1 MAPAKKTVKKTD
13 PVATTLAI
21 DFGTS
26 NTVVCCWDPL
36 QEAPRTLTFPGLS
49 RQPDSA
55 IPSLVFVK
63 GAGQLLV
70 GESVRSGRWG
80 AVDPQRLFQG
90 FKRELVA
97 DFVPPA
103 RLLDGQRYDAEAV
116 AQAFLQAV
124 MEAVQKEHLQPERVV
139 FTAPVGSFERYLS
152 WIRGVASACGWDP
165 IQIVDEATAAAL
177 GYAVTQ
183 PGAVVLVVD
192 FGGGTLD
199 LSLVRT
205 LAPQAGSPTL
215 KAEVI
220 AKADA
225 YVGGLDIDT
234 WIAEYLLEQLGL
246 TRAQAGALGWL
257 NLLEQAEQL
266 KITLSGQ
273 SEAVGSWFD
282 DDTLIAYE
290 LKLERQELEEI
301 LETHHLLDQ
310 IRHCLDE
317 ILLTAQAKGVSKS
330 QIEQVLLVGGSSQLP
345 TVQDLIRSYF
355 GKKRVKCERPFDSV
369 ALGALQLGRQVKLD
383 DHLHHSYAIRLWD
396 PLQKSYS
403 YYPLFERGSP
413 YPCQRPDPLILQVAN
428 DGQTEIRLDVG
439 EVAQVAQSEVIYDE
453 LGRMSSRPLTRE
465 TDFRSLAK
473 PSSPG
478 SLPEPICL
486 ARLHPPGR
494 AGEDRV
500 RIEFAVDGSR
510 RLLATVTD
518 LHTQQL
524 LADAQPVA
532 TLS

>member
-1 MAPAKKTVKKTD
+1 MGIRTSRSKMATS
-13 PVATTLAI
+13 TTLAI

-26 NTVVCCWDPL
+26 NTVVCCWDPVH
-36 QEAPRTLTFPGLS
+36 ECAHTLTFPGLS
-49 RQPDSA
+49 RQGQAHSA

-63 GAGQLLV
+63 GSNQLLI
-70 GESVRSGRWG
+70 GETVRSGRWG

-97 DFVPPA
+97 DFVPPP
-103 RLLDGQRYDAEAV
+103 RLLDGQRYNAETV

-124 MEAVQKEHLQPERVV
+124 MEALPKEQLQPERVV

-152 WIRGVASACGWDP
+152 WIRGVASAYGWDP

-177 GYAVTQ
+177 GYAVAQ
-183 PGAVVLVVD
+183 PGAIVLVVD

-205 LAPQAGSPTL
+205 LAPQPGDPTL

-220 AKADA
+220 AKSDA

-234 WIAEYLLEQLGL
+234 WIAEYLLQQLGL
-246 TRAQAGALGWL
+246 SRVQIGSLGWL
-257 NLLEQAEQL
+257 NLLEGAEQL
-266 KITLSGQ
+266 KITLSTQ
-273 SEAVGSWFD
+273 SEAVSSWFD

-290 LKLERQELEEI
+290 LKLDRQALEEI

-310 IRHCLDE
+310 IRYCLDE
-317 ILLTAQAKGVSKS
+317 ILLTAQAKGFGKT

-345 TVQDLIRSYF
+345 MVQDLLRSYF
-355 GKKRVKCERPFDSV
+355 GKKRVQCERPFDAV
-369 ALGALQLGRQVKLD
+369 AMGALQLGRQVKLD

-396 PLQKSYS
+396 PIQKSYS
-403 YYPLFERGSP
+403 YYPLFERGSS
-413 YPCQRPDPLILQVAN
+413 YPCQRPEPLILQVAN

-453 LGRMSSRPLTRE
+453 LGRMSSRQLTRQ
-465 TDFRSLAK
+465 TDFRSLAQS
-473 PSSPG
+473 PSPE
-478 SLPEPICL
+478 SLPQPICL

-494 AGEDRV
+494 AGEDRI

-510 RLLATVTD
+510 RLLATITD
-518 LHTQQL
+518 LQTQQL
-524 LADAQPVA
+524 LADSQPVA

>member
-1 MAPAKKTVKKTD
+1 MASAKKPT
-13 PVATTLAI
+13 AAALAI

-36 QEAPRTLTFPGLS
+36 QESARTLTFPGLS
-49 RQPDSA
+49 RPAQAHSV

-63 GAGQLLV
+63 GSDQLLV
-70 GESVRSGRWG
+70 GETVRSGRWG

-97 DFVPPA
+97 DFVPPP
-103 RLLDGQRYDAEAV
+103 RLLDGQRYDAETV
-116 AQAFLQAV
+116 ARAFLQAV
-124 MEAVQKEHLQPERVV
+124 MEALPKEHLRPERVV

-152 WIRGVASACGWDP
+152 WIRGVAGACGWDP

-177 GYAVTQ
+177 GYAVAQ

-205 LAPQAGSPTL
+205 LAPQPGDPTL

-220 AKADA
+220 AKSDA

-246 TRAQAGALGWL
+246 TRAQIGSLGWL
-257 NLLEQAEQL
+257 NLLEGAEQL
-266 KITLSGQ
+266 KITLSSQ

-282 DDTLIAYE
+282 DDTLIAHE
-290 LKLERQELEEI
+290 LRLDRQMLEEI
-301 LETHHLLDQ
+301 LESHQMLDQ

-317 ILLTAQAKGVSKS
+317 ILLTAQAKGFSKA

-345 TVQDLIRSYF
+345 VVQDLIRSYF
-355 GKKRVKCERPFDSV
+355 GKKRVKCERPFDAV

-403 YYPLFERGSP
+403 YYPLFERGCP
-413 YPCQRPDPLILQVAN
+413 YPCQRPEPLILQVAN

-453 LGRMSSRPLTRE
+453 LGRMSSRQLTRQ
-465 TDFRSLAK
+465 TDFRSLAQA
-473 PSSPG
+473 PAPG
-478 SLPEPICL
+478 SAPEPICL
-486 ARLHPPGR
+486 AHLTPPGR
-494 AGEDRV
+494 AGEDRL

-510 RLLATVTD
+510 RLLATITD
-518 LHTQQL
+518 LQTQQL